1 MGGDLTQVLRRP
13 VELAGIS
20 GHSGSSVRCPL
31 YPQKRTWAMSGSRV
45 AGLQGSG
52 DGVGGSNR
60 IAVWFY
66 GKVARER
73 VIVLIY
79 QSERK
84 YA

>member
-1 MGGDLTQVLRRP
+1 
-13 VELAGIS
+13 
-20 GHSGSSVRCPL
+20 
-31 YPQKRTWAMSGSRV
+31 MSGSRV
-45 AGLQGSG
+45 AGLQGSR

-84 YA
+84 YAQIFLGVESSISVECTSFTSMV